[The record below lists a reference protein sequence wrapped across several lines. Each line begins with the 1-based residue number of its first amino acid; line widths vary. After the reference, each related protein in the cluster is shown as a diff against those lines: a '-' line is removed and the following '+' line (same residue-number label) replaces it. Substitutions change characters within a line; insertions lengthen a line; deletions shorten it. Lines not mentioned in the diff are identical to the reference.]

1 MQTDTIKIGISACL
15 AGEKVR
21 FDSGH
26 KKSNF
31 CMEELAKHV
40 EYKMYCPEVA
50 VGLPIPRPTIRQ
62 VRTADTIKVCRP
74 DGTGDVG
81 PQLTEYG
88 KKIATEQAG
97 HLSGFVFCA
106 KSPSCG
112 MERVKIYNE
121 AGTGNTS
128 EGIGFFAEQ
137 IMKNNPLLPCEE
149 NGRLNDVHLRE
160 NFVMRVFTLH
170 NWQQLVKEPVTV
182 HRLTQFH
189 AQYKY
194 LLMAHNYQAYRDL
207 GHLLG
212 TFVGDDVNALAD
224 EYILGLMTAL
234 KRPASRKNNSNTLMH
249 LQGYFKKDLSKIEK
263 EEMREAIEEYRQ
275 GLVPLYVPL
284 TLLKHHLKV
293 HPNEYLSKQIYFN
306 PYPNELKLR
315 YGL

>member
-137 IMKNNPLLPCEE
+137 IMKHNPLLPCEE

-160 NFVMRVFTLH
+160 NFVMRVYTLH
-170 NWQQLVKEPVTV
+170 NWQQLVKEPITV

-194 LLMAHNYQAYRDL
+194 LLMANNYQAYRDL
-207 GHLLG
+207 GNLLG

-224 EYILGLMTAL
+224 EYILGLMNAL
-234 KRPASRKNNSNTLMH
+234 RRPASRKNNSNTLMH
-249 LQGYFKKDLSKIEK
+249 LQGYFKRDLSKIEK
-263 EEMREAIEEYRQ
+263 EEMRDAIDEYRQ

>member
-62 VRTADTIKVCRP
+62 VKTGDTIKVCRP
-74 DGTGDVG
+74 DGSGDVG

-128 EGIGFFAEQ
+128 EGVGFFAEQ
-137 IMKNNPLLPCEE
+137 IMKYNPLLPCEE

-160 NFVMRVFTLH
+160 NFVMRVYTLH
-170 NWQQLVKEPVTV
+170 NWQQLVKESVTV

-207 GHLLG
+207 GNLLG

-224 EYILGLMTAL
+224 EYILGLMNAL

-263 EEMREAIEEYRQ
+263 EEMRDAIDEYRQ

>member
-97 HLSGFVFCA
+97 HLSGFVFLC
-106 KSPSCG
+106 KES
-112 MERVKIYNE
+112 KLWN
-121 AGTGNTS
+121 GT
-128 EGIGFFAEQ
+128 
-137 IMKNNPLLPCEE
+137 
-149 NGRLNDVHLRE
+149 
-160 NFVMRVFTLH
+160 
-170 NWQQLVKEPVTV
+170 
-182 HRLTQFH
+182 
-189 AQYKY
+189 
-194 LLMAHNYQAYRDL
+194 
-207 GHLLG
+207 
-212 TFVGDDVNALAD
+212 
-224 EYILGLMTAL
+224 
-234 KRPASRKNNSNTLMH
+234 
-249 LQGYFKKDLSKIEK
+249 
-263 EEMREAIEEYRQ
+263 RQ
-275 GLVPLYVPL
+275 
-284 TLLKHHLKV
+284 
-293 HPNEYLSKQIYFN
+293 NIQ
-306 PYPNELKLR
+306 
-315 YGL
+315 